1 MSELRWPMDDDSRR
15 QAEDW
20 AAGVSFQV
28 LEWTWRAFDALR
40 ANVLNHVDMS
50 QPLEQLE
57 RDLTSKHFIEIQR
70 IFGPETEGFSSI
82 LPHHEF
88 PENES
93 RPGGSGKPPASDIS
107 FVWYENQRVS
117 WPIEAKVV
125 PTPGTLAEY
134 LGDTQKFVDGIAA
147 PLVGEG
153 AQIAYLLTGKTDI
166 FFDNLSTRL
175 PSPLKALP
183 EFSDRAHRVSSHAR
197 TSLPEL
203 QLHHMAMYCSQ
214 QEAEIELENSPTL

>member
-1 MSELRWPMDDDSRR
+1 M
-15 QAEDW
+15 
-20 AAGVSFQV
+20 
-28 LEWTWRAFDALR
+28 R

-50 QPLEQLE
+50 QPLDQLE
-57 RDLTSKHFIEIQR
+57 RDLTSKHFVEIQR
-70 IFGPETEGFSSI
+70 LFAAETDGYPSI
-82 LPHHEF
+82 IPHHEY

-107 FVWYENQRVS
+107 FVWFENQRVS

-153 AQIAYLLTGKTDI
+153 AQVAYLLTGKTDK
-166 FFDNLSTRL
+166 FFRNLSTRL
-175 PSPLKALP
+175 PSPLQEFP

-197 TSLPEL
+197 TSLPDL
-203 QLHHMAMYCSQ
+203 QLHHMAMYCCQ
-214 QEAEIELENSPTL
+214 QETEIELENGPTL